1 MVHHDSAQPECPP
14 AIAAMPDYF
23 EAIGEARRA
32 GWEES
37 MSNQTPFQ
45 RLVRTM
51 MAVLVTQAMEDLAAN
66 LAVECGYESF
76 YEPAAD
82 DNAP

>member
-1 MVHHDSAQPECPP
+1 
-14 AIAAMPDYF
+14 MPDYF

-45 RLVRTM
+45 RMVRTM
-51 MAVLVTQAMEDLAAN
+51 MAVLVTQAMEDLA
-66 LAVECGYESF
+66 VECGYESF

-82 DNAP
+82 DHCPAVTISPMRSESQ